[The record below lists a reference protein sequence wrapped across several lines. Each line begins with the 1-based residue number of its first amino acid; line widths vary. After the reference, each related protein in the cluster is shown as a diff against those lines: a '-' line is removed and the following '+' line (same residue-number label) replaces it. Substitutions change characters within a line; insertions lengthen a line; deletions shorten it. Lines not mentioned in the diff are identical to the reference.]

1 MMSRKDQGPNLFKI
15 IAGIVVLGGVV
26 FGVMQVSLFFQAYLN
41 RGVEAAAVKNLDKA
55 RELFEQGDT
64 LEAAKL
70 LRPILAR
77 VDDPTISPK
86 ALMLQAKLDRVA
98 GDLDAA
104 LEHLQTASEDFED
117 SAEQPAASLAYAAL
131 LEETGRGDDALEV
144 YARLRDTAPPALRAP
159 ALIALGRHKENLK
172 DREAARQLYTQAM
185 EDAEWGSDVWFESA
199 KRAGDMNVAAI
210 FSSQPMPDSKV
221 YRVVSG
227 ATLTTIGIKFNTTQ
241 GLLMRANNL
250 PNANR
255 LRLNQNLKYTPK
267 DFGIVIELSTKRL
280 YLLDSEGIFSVYSVG
295 LGKPGNDTT
304 PGRYKIGNKEKDP
317 TWYKPGFG
325 PIPPGDPRNE
335 LGTRWM
341 PLVPE
346 EEGLPRDLG
355 IHGTIDPDTIGKYSS
370 MGCPRLFNDEAE
382 ELYDLIVRSTPVT
395 VVDVYNPQQMG

>member
-1 MMSRKDQGPNLFKI
+1 MSRKDQGPHLFKI
-15 IAGIVVLGGVV
+15 IAVIVVLVGVA
-26 FGVMQVSLFFQAYLN
+26 FGVMRISIFFQDYLN

-64 LEAAKL
+64 LEAGKL

-77 VDDPTISPK
+77 VEDPTISPQ
-86 ALMLQAKLDRVA
+86 ALMLQAKLDQQA
-98 GDLDAA
+98 GDVDNA
-104 LEHLQTASEDFED
+104 LEHLRAASEDFEG
-117 SAEQPAASLAYAAL
+117 STEQPAASLAYAVL
-131 LEETGRGDDALEV
+131 LEETGRADKAFEV
-144 YARLRDTAPPALRAP
+144 YARVRDTAPPALRAP
-159 ALIALGRHKENLK
+159 ALTALGRQKESEH
-172 DREAARQLYTQAM
+172 DRAAARALYARGM
-185 EDAEWGSDVWFESA
+185 EDAEWGSDAWVDAALRF
-199 KRAGDMNVAAI
+199 GDLNVAAL
-210 FSSQPMPDSKV
+210 FSSAPTADSKV
-221 YRVVSG
+221 YRVAAG
-227 ATLTTIGIKFNTTQ
+227 DTLTSIGMRLNTTQ
-241 GLLMRANNL
+241 GLLLRANNL

-280 YLLDSEGIFSVYSVG
+280 YLLDSEGIFNVYSVG

-304 PGRYKIGNKEKDP
+304 PGNYKIGNKEKDP

-341 PLVPE
+341 PMVPE

-370 MGCPRLFNDEAE
+370 MGCPRLYNDEAE
-382 ELYDLIVRSTPVT
+382 ELYDLVVRSTPVT
-395 VVDVYNPQQMG
+395 VVDVYTPQERG